1 MYIQVNAPLINFYH
15 MLSTVSLYIAH
26 AEAARTYFGS
36 CYGVKK
42 LKSSGKYSYKVAFQR
57 RKNRVMRVSVYTIVC
72 MCIIISILC
81 IACMM
86 CLQECHVRA

>member
-1 MYIQVNAPLINFYH
+1 

-72 MCIIISILC
+72 MCINTVHCLYDVFTSIPC
-81 IACMM
+81 SCMNTY
-86 CLQECHVRA
+86 EGSDSGSPP